1 MRLTLS
7 FFYFMAKD
15 PAFLFYPNDWI
26 GGTMGMSFEEKGAYI
41 ELLMMQF
48 NRGHMTTHMIG
59 QVVGQIW
66 DKIKHKFVQDE
77 QGNWY
82 NERLEIEKE
91 KRKNFTKSRRN
102 NISGN
107 NQHSKK
113 KILSGHMDGHMTT
126 HMENENVNENVNII
140 IKGKKYLKNDF
151 GNLPDQYIQSITE
164 QMFFIKQ
171 KRIEKNKIHNLWE
184 AFKLEKLTGDKFYN
198 NESEVYQHFTNW
210 IKTQK
215 FENNEQKSH
224 SEKRTDAI
232 HNFINR
238 VS

>member
-1 MRLTLS
+1 
-7 FFYFMAKD
+7 MAKD

-66 DKIKHKFVQDE
+66 DKIKHKFIQDE
-77 QGNWY
+77 QGNWF
-82 NERLEIEKE
+82 NERLELEKE

-107 NQHSKK
+107 NQHKK
-113 KILSGHMDGHMTT
+113 QKNNVAHMDGHMTT
-126 HMENENVNENVNII
+126 HMENENENVNENII
-140 IKGKKYLKNDF
+140 ILKGKKFLNTDF
-151 GNLPDQYIQSITE
+151 QFLPENYIITITE
-164 QMFFIKQ
+164 QMFILKQ
-171 KRIEKNKIHNLWE
+171 QRIEENQINHLWE
-184 AFKLEKLTGDKFYN
+184 AFKLDNLTGEKYYN
-198 NESEVYQHFTNW
+198 SEKEVYQHFVNW

-215 FENNEQKSH
+215 FEKNETRTH
-224 SEKRTDAI
+224 AEKRTDAI
-232 HNFINR
+232 REFITR
-238 VS
+238 FD

>member
-1 MRLTLS
+1 
-7 FFYFMAKD
+7 MAKD

-66 DKIKHKFVQDE
+66 DKIKHKFIQDE
-77 QGNWY
+77 QGNWF
-82 NERLEIEKE
+82 NERLELEKE

-107 NQHSKK
+107 NQHKK
-113 KILSGHMDGHMTT
+113 QKNNVAHMDGHMTT
-126 HMENENVNENVNII
+126 HMENENENVNENII
-140 IKGKKYLKNDF
+140 ILKGKKFLNTDF
-151 GNLPDQYIQSITE
+151 QFLPENYIITITE
-164 QMFFIKQ
+164 QMFILKQ
-171 KRIEKNKIHNLWE
+171 QRIEENQINHLWE
-184 AFKLEKLTGDKFYN
+184 AFKLDKLTGEKYYN
-198 NESEVYQHFTNW
+198 SEKEVYQHFVNW

-215 FENNEQKSH
+215 FEKNETRTH
-224 SEKRTDAI
+224 AEKRTDAI
-232 HNFINR
+232 REFITR
-238 VS
+238 FD